1 MTAEGEAVWVIVTLR
16 DLASDATS
24 LDIKHL
30 LWHLPMA
37 LEGMWHSPHP
47 IELFWTCSIICS
59 YFAQSTAA
67 STGRTARITVL
78 ITHNHVNQTHT
89 VLSTLLSDA
98 IRRSYQTKA
107 SIFFQRIMTKT
118 RTEIKEIRQAR
129 NLTQTKPLIREEE
142 QKERNG

>member
-1 MTAEGEAVWVIVTLR
+1 MT
-16 DLASDATS
+16 
-24 LDIKHL
+24 
-30 LWHLPMA
+30 

-47 IELFWTCSIICS
+47 IEIFWTCSIICS

-67 STGRTARITVL
+67 STGRIARITAL

-107 SIFFQRIMTKT
+107 SIFFERIMTKT

-129 NLTQTKPLIREEE
+129 NLIQTKQLVREEE